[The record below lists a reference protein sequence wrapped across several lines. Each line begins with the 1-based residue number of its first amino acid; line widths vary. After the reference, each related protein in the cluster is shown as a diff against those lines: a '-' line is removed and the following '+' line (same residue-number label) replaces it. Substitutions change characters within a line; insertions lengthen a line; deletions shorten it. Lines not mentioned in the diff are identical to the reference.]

1 MMARL
6 RRGALGELARQ
17 APASTNAM
25 LAIFRSEMRELWRSA
40 GVRVFLLLLVG
51 ATTLAFVLGSQLHGA
66 YSAEH
71 PFVGFLGPLFFMSRF
86 GIYLLVLALGGA
98 LLVAFDA
105 RTASAHFH
113 GMADA
118 VAFRPASNLM
128 LLGGRTFALAA
139 TTWLSMAAALAVA
152 QGIGA
157 ATRGFDEDALIEPFS
172 IACFLVVDALPATMF
187 WCALVVLLHVVLRRG
202 LLVVLAGLTLLALF
216 WSALSLPAWVQST
229 VVPVVALQRHVSEIT
244 PWFVDVWTVLQ
255 RGSMLS
261 CGAGALML
269 AARLHRRREDGGS
282 LRWLP
287 GALFALAGGLGLG
300 CVALHEAERN
310 DRREKWAAAH
320 ELASRAN
327 VGFDVDGLA
336 GQVLVEP
343 GVELGI
349 DIVLRL
355 NMHRNLQALVFSL
368 NPAMRIADVRVG
380 QQGAA
385 FRHEDGLLIVDLSAP
400 AAAGATLTLGV
411 VANGVPDSDFA
422 YLDSAVDPRRVAGSN
437 SIRLL
442 GTEALVF
449 DRAYMALMPATFWLP
464 AAGANYG
471 REDSSRRPTDFF
483 DVDLAVDVP
492 ATWHVAGGF
501 REQANEAG
509 EESRW
514 RFRYRPAAPVDE
526 VGLFAAAFDR
536 RVLQAGNVEIE
547 LLFHPA
553 HLRNVDLFAESK
565 DVVASYATEIL
576 AHVESQGIGYPYA
589 SLSVVE
595 VPAYLRSYRGGW
607 RMEPA
612 LRLPGIVGVREVAFP
627 TAHFKAL
634 ADLIDSAINA
644 PEAAANA
651 KAGHLITYSRQAG
664 LLRGLANSL
673 LNTVAGAGGD
683 DALALDLLC
692 LDLADRLLPRPN
704 SARAE
709 SARLFNKNGSPALLV
724 EMLSSLPGGARSV
737 LRDLLARY
745 DPTADRPM
753 VWDRL
758 TSGGVDADAS
768 RTLETLGVLALR
780 VGKAAQAIVDAHGQG
795 RSATLLSALRTR
807 YAGRTFTIADLIAVA
822 DAIDLPVASLLDPWL
837 HGNTL
842 PGFVASSAKTVR
854 WRDDETGPR
863 YQARLHVHN
872 ERDAPGLVALS
883 ADRHRFIDSTSPVV
897 VDGLASVELEWV
909 GSEPPDVLWLH
920 PYLSANRHPFAIQ
933 VGEVVVQPASPADAH
948 FGARTSDW
956 RPAQELGVIVDDLD
970 PGFAVETD
978 AEARWRFK
986 LSDLTVARPLD
997 QGMLLYERGRSALRR
1012 NTWHREVVPTAWG
1025 RYRRTIALAQAGDG
1039 GARAVA
1045 STRLP
1050 SRGPWELAFHVPL
1063 PPPPDFPG
1071 ERAPGAHLRFLGSY
1085 EMVLRAANGETSIEF
1100 DGRAA
1105 NFGWNALGTFD
1116 VPAGEVQLVV
1126 TNRTLGDI
1134 VLFDAIRWRQSEPS
1148 S

>member
-1 MMARL
+1 
-6 RRGALGELARQ
+6 
-17 APASTNAM
+17 M
-25 LAIFRSEMRELWRSA
+25 LAIFRSEMRELWRSV

-71 PFVGFLGPLFFMSRF
+71 PLVGFLGPLFFMSRF

-98 LLVAFDA
+98 LLI
-105 RTASAHFH
+105 ASHF

-128 LLGGRTFALAA
+128 LLGGRAFALAA
-139 TTWLSMAAALAVA
+139 TTWLSMMAALAVA

-255 RGSMLS
+255 RASMLS
-261 CGAGALML
+261 CGVGALML
-269 AARLHRRREDGGS
+269 AARLHRRREDGS
-282 LRWLP
+282 SSRLLS
-287 GALFALAGGLGLG
+287 GALFALAGSLGLG

-310 DRREKWAAAH
+310 DQREKWAAAH
-320 ELASRAN
+320 ELASRAS
-327 VGFDVDGLA
+327 VGFDVEGLA
-336 GQVLVEP
+336 GQVLIEP

-411 VANGVPDSDFA
+411 VARGVPDSDFA

-442 GTEALVF
+442 GTEALIF

-471 REDSSRRPTDFF
+471 REYGRKDSSRRPTDFF

-501 REQANEAG
+501 RERADEAG
-509 EESRW
+509 EKGR
-514 RFRYRPAAPVDE
+514 RTFRYRPAAPVDE

-536 RVLQAGNVEIE
+536 RVLHAGNVEIE

-553 HLRNVDLFAESK
+553 HLRNVDLFAEAE

-634 ADLIDSAINA
+634 ADLIDSAIGA

-664 LLRGLANSL
+664 LLRGLANSF

-704 SARAE
+704 SARTE
-709 SARLFNKNGSPALLV
+709 SARLFNKDGSPALLV

-745 DPTADRPM
+745 DPTADRPV

-780 VGKAAQAIVDAHGQG
+780 VGKAAQAIVDGHGQG
-795 RSATLLSALRTR
+795 RSATLLSALRTQ
-807 YAGRTFTIADLIAVA
+807 YAGGTFTVADLVDVA
-822 DAIDLPVASLLDPWL
+822 DAIDLALASLLDPWL

-842 PGFVASSAKTVR
+842 PGFVASSAKAVR
-854 WRDDETGPR
+854 LRDDESGPR

-933 VGEVVVQPASPADAH
+933 VAEVVDGVQPASLVDAH

-997 QGMLLYERGRSALRR
+997 QGLLLYERGMSALRR

-1045 STRLP
+1045 SARLP
-1050 SRGPWELAFHVPL
+1050 NRGRWALAFHVPL
-1063 PPPPDFPG
+1063 SPPPDFPG
-1071 ERAPGAHLRFLGSY
+1071 ERAPEAHLRFLGGY
-1085 EMVLRAANGETSIEF
+1085 DMVLRTAKGETSIEF

-1105 NFGWNALGTFD
+1105 NFGWNALGAFD
-1116 VPAGEVQLVV
+1116 LPAGEVQLVV
-1126 TNRTLGDI
+1126 TNRTFGDI
-1134 VLFDAIRWRQSEPS
+1134 VLFDAIRWRQSES
-1148 S
+1148 SS

>member
-1 MMARL
+1 MHSRVGRL
-6 RRGALGELARQ
+6 WRGIGELARQ

-25 LAIFRSEMRELWRSA
+25 LAIFRSEMRELWRSV

-51 ATTLAFVLGSQLHGA
+51 ATTLAFVLGSQLHGV
-66 YSAEH
+66 YSAEY
-71 PFVGFLGPLFFMSRF
+71 PVVGFLGPLFFMSRF

-98 LLVAFDA
+98 LLIAFRFD
-105 RTASAHFH
+105 

-118 VAFRPASNLM
+118 VAVRPASNLM

-139 TTWLSMAAALAVA
+139 TTWLSMVAALAVA

-244 PWFVDVWTVLQ
+244 PWFVDVWTALQ
-255 RGSMLS
+255 RASMLS

-269 AARLHRRREDGGS
+269 AAGLHRRREDGRS
-282 LRWLP
+282 LRRLP
-287 GALFALAGGLGLG
+287 GALFALVGSLGLG

-320 ELASRAN
+320 ELASRES
-327 VGFDVDGLA
+327 VGFDVEGLA

-343 GVELGI
+343 GVALGI

-368 NPAMRIADVRVG
+368 NPAMRIADVRVA
-380 QQGAA
+380 QQEVA
-385 FRHEDGLLIVDLSAP
+385 FRHEDGLLTVDLPAP
-400 AAAGATLTLGV
+400 VAAGTTLTLGV
-411 VANGVPDSDFA
+411 VASGVPDSDFA

-471 REDSSRRPTDFF
+471 REDSSRRPTDYFN
-483 DVDLAVDVP
+483 VDLAVDVP

-509 EESRW
+509 KRAQW
-514 RFRYRPAAPVDE
+514 RFRHRPAAPVDE

-553 HLRNVDLFAESK
+553 HLRNVDLFTEVE
-565 DVVASYATEIL
+565 DVVADYATEIL

-595 VPAYLRSYRGGW
+595 VPAYLRSYGGGW
-607 RMEPA
+607 RMGPA
-612 LRLPGIVGVREVAFP
+612 LRLPGIVGVREVGFP
-627 TAHFKAL
+627 TAHFKAF
-634 ADLIDSAINA
+634 ANLIDSAIDA

-692 LDLADRLLPRPN
+692 LELADRVLPRPN
-704 SARAE
+704 SVRTE
-709 SARLFNKNGSPALLV
+709 SARLFNKDGSPALLV

-758 TSGGVDADAS
+758 TSGGIDADAGAS

-822 DAIDLPVASLLDPWL
+822 DAIDLPLASLLDPWL

-842 PGFVASSAKTVR
+842 PGFVASSAKAVR
-854 WRDDETGPR
+854 LRDDESGPR
-863 YQARLHVHN
+863 YQVRLHVHN
-872 ERDAPGLVALS
+872 ERDAPGLVTLS

-933 VGEVVVQPASPADAH
+933 AGEVVVQPESLADAH
-948 FGARTSDW
+948 FGAKTSDW
-956 RPAQELGVIVDDLD
+956 RPAQELGMIVDDLD

-978 AEARWRFK
+978 AEARWRLK

-997 QGMLLYERGRSALRR
+997 QGLLLYERDRSALRR

-1025 RYRRTIALAQAGDG
+1025 RYRRTIALAEAGDG

-1050 SRGPWELAFHVPL
+1050 SRGRWALAFHVPL
-1063 PPPPDFPG
+1063 SPPPDFPG
-1071 ERAPGAHLRFLGSY
+1071 ERAPEAHLRFLGGY
-1085 EMVLRAANGETSIEF
+1085 DMVLRTAKGETSIEF
-1100 DGRAA
+1100 DGGAA

-1116 VPAGEVQLVV
+1116 LPAGEVQLVV

-1134 VLFDAIRWRQSEPS
+1134 VLFDAIRWRQSES
-1148 S
+1148 SS

>member
-1 MMARL
+1 M
-6 RRGALGELARQ
+6 
-17 APASTNAM
+17 NAM
-25 LAIFRSEMRELWRSA
+25 LAIFSSEMRELWRSV

-51 ATTLAFVLGSQLHGA
+51 ATTLAFVLGSQLHGV
-66 YSAEH
+66 YSAEY
-71 PFVGFLGPLFFMSRF
+71 PLVGFLGPPFFMSRF
-86 GIYLLVLALGGA
+86 GIYLLVLALSGA
-98 LLVAFDA
+98 LLIASRFD
-105 RTASAHFH
+105 

-118 VAFRPASNLM
+118 VAIRPASNLM
-128 LLGGRTFALAA
+128 LLGGRTLALAA
-139 TTWLSMAAALAVA
+139 TTWLSMAAAQAVA

-157 ATRGFDEDALIEPFS
+157 ATRGFDEDAFIEPFS

-187 WCALVVLLHVVLRRG
+187 WCALVVLLHVVLRRH
-202 LLVVLAGLTLLALF
+202 LLVILAGLTLLALF

-282 LRWLP
+282 SRWSP
-287 GALFALAGGLGLG
+287 GTLFALAGGLGLG

-320 ELASRAN
+320 ELVSRAS
-327 VGFDVDGLA
+327 VGFDVEGVA
-336 GQVLVEP
+336 GQVLIEP

-355 NMHRNLQALVFSL
+355 NTHRNLQALVFSL
-368 NPAMRIADVRVG
+368 NPAMRIADVRVA
-380 QQGAA
+380 QQEAA
-385 FRHEDGLLIVDLSAP
+385 FRHEDGLLTVDLSAP
-400 AAAGATLTLGV
+400 VAAGATLTLGV
-411 VANGVPDSDFA
+411 VASGVPDSDFA

-442 GTEALVF
+442 GTEALIF

-501 REQANEAG
+501 REQVNEAG
-509 EESRW
+509 EKGRW

-536 RVLQAGNVEIE
+536 RVLHAGNVEIE

-553 HLRNVDLFAESK
+553 HLRNVDLFAKSR

-576 AHVESQGIGYPYA
+576 AHVERQGIGYPYA

-612 LRLPGIVGVREVAFP
+612 LRLPGIVGVREVGFP

-634 ADLIDSAINA
+634 ADLIDSAIDA

-704 SARAE
+704 SVRTE
-709 SARLFNKNGSPALLV
+709 SARLFNKDGSPGLLV

-745 DPTADRPM
+745 DPAADRPM

-780 VGKAAQAIVDAHGQG
+780 VGKAAQAIVDGYGQG
-795 RSATLLSALRTR
+795 RSAALLSALRAR

-822 DAIDLPVASLLDPWL
+822 DAIDLPLASLLDPWL

-842 PGFVASSAKTVR
+842 PGFVASSAKAVR
-854 WRDDETGPR
+854 LRDDESGPR

-933 VGEVVVQPASPADAH
+933 VGEVVVQPASLADAH

-956 RPAQELGVIVDDLD
+956 RPAQEPGVIVDDLD

-986 LSDLTVARPLD
+986 LSDLKVAPPLD
-997 QGMLLYERGRSALRR
+997 QGLLLYERDRSALRR
-1012 NTWHREVVPTAWG
+1012 DAWHREVVPTAWG
-1025 RYRRTIALAQAGDG
+1025 RHRRTIALAQAGDG

-1050 SRGPWELAFHVPL
+1050 SRGRWALAFHVPL

-1085 EMVLRAANGETSIEF
+1085 EMVLRTANGETSIEF

-1116 VPAGEVQLVV
+1116 LPAGEVQLVV
-1126 TNRTLGDI
+1126 TNRTFGDI
-1134 VLFDAIRWRQSEPS
+1134 VLFDAIRWRQSES
-1148 S
+1148 SS

>member
-1 MMARL
+1 M
-6 RRGALGELARQ
+6 
-17 APASTNAM
+17 NAM

-40 GVRVFLLLLVG
+40 GVRVFFLLLVG
-51 ATTLAFVLGSQLHGA
+51 ATTLAFVLGSQLHGV
-66 YSAEH
+66 YSAEY
-71 PFVGFLGPLFFMSRF
+71 PLVGFLGPLFFMSRF
-86 GIYLLVLALGGA
+86 GIYLLVLAFGGA
-98 LLVAFDA
+98 LLIASRFD
-105 RTASAHFH
+105 

-118 VAFRPASNLM
+118 VAIRPASNLM
-128 LLGGRTFALAA
+128 LLGGRTLALAA

-157 ATRGFDEDALIEPFS
+157 ATRGFDEDAFIEPFS

-187 WCALVVLLHVVLRRG
+187 WCALVVLLHVVLRRR

-255 RGSMLS
+255 RASMLS

-269 AARLHRRREDGGS
+269 AARLHRRREDSGS
-282 LRWLP
+282 SRWLP
-287 GALFALAGGLGLG
+287 GALFALAGSLGLG

-320 ELASRAN
+320 ELASRAS
-327 VGFDVDGLA
+327 VGFDVEGVA
-336 GQVLVEP
+336 GQVLIEP

-355 NMHRNLQALVFSL
+355 NTHRNLQALVFSL
-368 NPAMRIADVRVG
+368 NPAMRIADVRVA
-380 QQGAA
+380 QQEAA
-385 FRHEDGLLIVDLSAP
+385 FRHEDGLLTVDLPAP
-400 AAAGATLTLGV
+400 VAAGATLTLGV
-411 VANGVPDSDFA
+411 VASGVPDSDFA

-471 REDSSRRPTDFF
+471 REYGRKDSSRRPTDFF

-509 EESRW
+509 EKGRW

-536 RVLQAGNVEIE
+536 RVLHAGNVEIE

-553 HLRNVDLFAESK
+553 HLRNVNLFAKSK
-565 DVVASYATEIL
+565 DVVANYATEIL

-595 VPAYLRSYRGGW
+595 VPAFLRSYRGGW

-612 LRLPGIVGVREVAFP
+612 FRLPGIVGVREVAFP

-634 ADLIDSAINA
+634 ADLIDSAIDA

-704 SARAE
+704 SVRTE
-709 SARLFNKNGSPALLV
+709 SAHLFNKDGSPALLV

-745 DPTADRPM
+745 DPAADRPM
-753 VWDRL
+753 VWDRP

-780 VGKAAQAIVDAHGQG
+780 VGKAAQAIVDGYGQG
-795 RSATLLSALRTR
+795 RSAALLSALRTR
-807 YAGRTFTIADLIAVA
+807 YAGRTFTIANLIAVA
-822 DAIDLPVASLLDPWL
+822 DSIDLPVASLLDPWL

-854 WRDDETGPR
+854 LRDDESGPR

-933 VGEVVVQPASPADAH
+933 AGEVVDGAQPASLADAH

-970 PGFAVETD
+970 AGFAVETD
-978 AEARWRFK
+978 TEARWRFQ

-997 QGMLLYERGRSALRR
+997 QGLLLYERDRSALRR
-1012 NTWHREVVPTAWG
+1012 DAWHREVVPTAWG
-1025 RYRRTIALAQAGDG
+1025 RYRRTIALAEAGDG

-1045 STRLP
+1045 SARLP
-1050 SRGPWELAFHVPL
+1050 SRGRWALAFHVPL
-1063 PPPPDFPG
+1063 SPPPDFPG
-1071 ERAPGAHLRFLGSY
+1071 ERAPEAHLRFLGGY
-1085 EMVLRAANGETSIEF
+1085 DMRLRTAKGDTSIEF

-1116 VPAGEVQLVV
+1116 LPAGEVQLVV

-1134 VLFDAIRWRQSEPS
+1134 VLFDAIRWRQSES
-1148 S
+1148 SS

>member
-1 MMARL
+1 M
-6 RRGALGELARQ
+6 
-17 APASTNAM
+17 NAM

-71 PFVGFLGPLFFMSRF
+71 PLVGFLGPLFFISRF

-98 LLVAFDA
+98 LLI
-105 RTASAHFH
+105 ASHF

-118 VAFRPASNLM
+118 VAVRPASNLM

-139 TTWLSMAAALAVA
+139 TTWLSMVAALAVA

-157 ATRGFDEDALIEPFS
+157 ATRGFDEDAFIEPFS

-229 VVPVVALQRHVSEIT
+229 VFPVAALQRHVSEIT

-255 RGSMLS
+255 RASMLS

-269 AARLHRRREDGGS
+269 AARLHRRREDGGA
-282 LRWLP
+282 LRRLP
-287 GALFALAGGLGLG
+287 GALFALAGSLGLG

-310 DRREKWAAAH
+310 DQREKWAAAH
-320 ELASRAN
+320 ELASRAS
-327 VGFDVDGLA
+327 VGFDVEGVA
-336 GQVLVEP
+336 GQVLIEP
-343 GVELGI
+343 GVEVGI

-368 NPAMRIADVRVG
+368 NPAMRITDVRVG

-385 FRHEDGLLIVDLSAP
+385 FRHEDGLLTVDLPAP
-400 AAAGATLTLGV
+400 VAAGATLTLGV
-411 VANGVPDSDFA
+411 VASGVPDSDFA
-422 YLDSAVDPRRVAGSN
+422 YLDSAVDPRHMAGSN

-483 DVDLAVDVP
+483 NVDLAVDVP

-501 REQANEAG
+501 REHANEAG
-509 EESRW
+509 KKGRW
-514 RFRYRPAAPVDE
+514 RFRYGPAAPMDE
-526 VGLFAAAFDR
+526 VGLFAATFDR
-536 RVLQAGNVEIE
+536 RVLHAGNVEIE

-553 HLRNVDLFAESK
+553 HLRNVDLFTEAE
-565 DVVASYATEIL
+565 DVVADYATEIL

-634 ADLIDSAINA
+634 ADLIDGAIDA

-673 LNTVAGAGGD
+673 LNTVAGSGGD

-692 LDLADRLLPRPN
+692 LELADRVLPRPN
-704 SARAE
+704 SVRTE
-709 SARLFNKNGSPALLV
+709 SARLFNKDGSPALLV

-745 DPTADRPM
+745 DPTADRPV

-758 TSGGVDADAS
+758 ASGGVDADAGGS

-780 VGKAAQAIVDAHGQG
+780 VGKTAQAIVDAHGQG

-807 YAGRTFTIADLIAVA
+807 YAGRTFTTADLIAVA
-822 DAIDLPVASLLDPWL
+822 DAIDLPLASLLDPWL
-837 HGNTL
+837 HGSTL
-842 PGFVASSAKTVR
+842 PGFVASSAKAVR
-854 WRDDETGPR
+854 LRDDETGPR
-863 YQARLHVHN
+863 YQVRLHVHN

-883 ADRHRFIDSTSPVV
+883 ADRHRFIDSMSPVV

-920 PYLSANRHPFAIQ
+920 PYLSANRHSFAIQ
-933 VGEVVVQPASPADAH
+933 LGEVVVQPESLVDAH
-948 FGARTSDW
+948 FGAKTSDW
-956 RPAQELGVIVDDLD
+956 RPAQELGMIVDDLD

-986 LSDLTVARPLD
+986 LSDLTVARQLD
-997 QGMLLYERGRSALRR
+997 QGLLLYERDRSVLRR

-1025 RYRRTIALAQAGDG
+1025 RYRRTIALAQGGDG

-1045 STRLP
+1045 SAHLP
-1050 SRGPWELAFHVPL
+1050 SRGRWALAFHVPL
-1063 PPPPDFPG
+1063 SPPPDFPG
-1071 ERAPGAHLRFLGSY
+1071 ERAPEAHLRFLGGY
-1085 EMVLRAANGETSIEF
+1085 DMVLRTANGETSIEF

-1105 NFGWNALGTFD
+1105 NFGWNALGAFD
-1116 VPAGEVQLVV
+1116 LPAGEVQLVV

-1134 VLFDAIRWRQSEPS
+1134 VLFDAIRWRQSES
-1148 S
+1148 SS

>member
-1 MMARL
+1 
-6 RRGALGELARQ
+6 
-17 APASTNAM
+17 M
-25 LAIFRSEMRELWRSA
+25 LAIFSLEMRELWRSV

-51 ATTLAFVLGSQLHGA
+51 ATTLAFVLGSQLHGV

-71 PFVGFLGPLFFMSRF
+71 PLVGFLGPLFFMSQF

-98 LLVAFDA
+98 LLIASHFD
-105 RTASAHFH
+105 

-128 LLGGRTFALAA
+128 LLGGRTLALAA
-139 TTWLSMAAALAVA
+139 TTWLSMVAALAVA

-157 ATRGFDEDALIEPFS
+157 ATRGFDEDAFIEPFS
-172 IACFLVVDALPATMF
+172 IACFLVFDALPATMF

-202 LLVVLAGLTLLALF
+202 LLVILAGLTLLALF

-229 VVPVVALQRHVSEIT
+229 VVPVVALQRHVSEVT

-269 AARLHRRREDGGS
+269 AAGLHRRREDGGS
-282 LRWLP
+282 LRRLP

-320 ELASRAN
+320 ELASRAS
-327 VGFDVDGLA
+327 VGFDVERLA

-343 GVELGI
+343 GVQLGI

-368 NPAMRIADVRVG
+368 NPAMRIADVRVA
-380 QQGAA
+380 QQEAA
-385 FRHEDGLLIVDLSAP
+385 FRHEDGLLTVDLPAP
-400 AAAGATLTLGV
+400 VAAGATLTLGV
-411 VANGVPDSDFA
+411 VASGVPGSDFA

-471 REDSSRRPTDFF
+471 REYGREDSSRQPTDFF

-501 REQANEAG
+501 REQVNEAG
-509 EESRW
+509 EKGRW

-536 RVLQAGNVEIE
+536 RVLHAGNVEIE

-553 HLRNVDLFAESK
+553 HLRNVDLFAKSK
-565 DVVASYATEIL
+565 DVVADYATEIL
-576 AHVESQGIGYPYA
+576 AHVERQGIGYPYA

-634 ADLIDSAINA
+634 ADLIDSAIDA

-664 LLRGLANSL
+664 LLRGLANSF

-692 LDLADRLLPRPN
+692 LELADRLLPRPN
-704 SARAE
+704 SVRTE
-709 SARLFNKNGSPALLV
+709 SARLFNKDGSPALLV
-724 EMLSSLPGGARSV
+724 EMLSNLPGGARSV

-745 DPTADRPM
+745 DPAADRPM

-758 TSGGVDADAS
+758 TSGGVDADVGAS

-780 VGKAAQAIVDAHGQG
+780 VGKAAQAIVDGYGQG
-795 RSATLLSALRTR
+795 RSAALLSALRTR
-807 YAGRTFTIADLIAVA
+807 YAGRTFTVADLIAVA

-854 WRDDETGPR
+854 LRDDESGPR
-863 YQARLHVHN
+863 YQDRLHVHN

-933 VGEVVVQPASPADAH
+933 AGEVVVQPASLADAH

-956 RPAQELGVIVDDLD
+956 RPAQEPGMIVDDLD

-997 QGMLLYERGRSALRR
+997 QGLLLYERDRLALRR

-1050 SRGPWELAFHVPL
+1050 SRGPWALAFHVPL

-1085 EMVLRAANGETSIEF
+1085 EMVLRTANGDTSIEF

>member
-1 MMARL
+1 
-6 RRGALGELARQ
+6 
-17 APASTNAM
+17 M
-25 LAIFRSEMRELWRSA
+25 LAIFRSEMRELWRSV

-51 ATTLAFVLGSQLHGA
+51 ATTLAFVLGSQLHGV
-66 YSAEH
+66 YSAEQ
-71 PFVGFLGPLFFMSRF
+71 PIVGFLGPLFFMSRF

-98 LLVAFDA
+98 LLIASRFD
-105 RTASAHFH
+105 

-118 VAFRPASNLM
+118 VAVRPASNLM

-139 TTWLSMAAALAVA
+139 TTWLSMMAALAVA

-157 ATRGFDEDALIEPFS
+157 ATRGFDEDAFIEPFS

-229 VVPVVALQRHVSEIT
+229 VVPVAALQRHVSEIT

-255 RGSMLS
+255 RASMLS

-282 LRWLP
+282 LRRLP
-287 GALFALAGGLGLG
+287 GALFALAGSLGLG

-320 ELASRAN
+320 ELASRAS
-327 VGFDVDGLA
+327 VGFDVEALA

-343 GVELGI
+343 GVALGI

-368 NPAMRIADVRVG
+368 NPAMRIADVRVA
-380 QQGAA
+380 QQEAA
-385 FRHEDGLLIVDLSAP
+385 FRHEDGLLTVDLSEP
-400 AAAGATLTLGV
+400 VAAGATLTLGV
-411 VANGVPDSDFA
+411 VASGVPDSDFA

-442 GTEALVF
+442 GAEALVF

-483 DVDLAVDVP
+483 NVDLAVDVP

-509 EESRW
+509 KKAQW

-536 RVLQAGNVEIE
+536 HVLQAGNVEIE

-553 HLRNVDLFAESK
+553 HLRNVDLFTEVE
-565 DVVASYATEIL
+565 DVVADYATEIL

-607 RMEPA
+607 RMGPA
-612 LRLPGIVGVREVAFP
+612 LRLPGIVGVREVGFP

-634 ADLIDSAINA
+634 ADLIDNAIDA

-692 LDLADRLLPRPN
+692 LELADRVLPRPN
-704 SARAE
+704 SVRTE
-709 SARLFNKNGSPALLV
+709 SARLFNKDGSPALLV

-737 LRDLLARY
+737 LRDLLVRY
-745 DPTADRPM
+745 DPTADRPV

-758 TSGGVDADAS
+758 TSGGVDADAGGS

-780 VGKAAQAIVDAHGQG
+780 VGKTAQAIVDAHGQG

-822 DAIDLPVASLLDPWL
+822 DAIDLPLASLLDPWL

-842 PGFVASSAKTVR
+842 PGFVASSAKAVR
-854 WRDDETGPR
+854 LRDDESGPR
-863 YQARLHVHN
+863 YQVRLHVHN

-933 VGEVVVQPASPADAH
+933 VGEVVVQPASLADAH
-948 FGARTSDW
+948 FGAKASDW

-997 QGMLLYERGRSALRR
+997 QGLFLYEKDRSVLRR

-1045 STRLP
+1045 SARLP
-1050 SRGPWELAFHVPL
+1050 SRGRWALAFHVPFS
-1063 PPPPDFPG
+1063 PPPDFPG
-1071 ERAPGAHLRFLGSY
+1071 ERAPEVHLRFLGGY
-1085 EMVLRAANGETSIEF
+1085 DMRLRTAKGETSIEF

-1105 NFGWNALGTFD
+1105 NFGWNALGIFD
-1116 VPAGEVQLVV
+1116 LPAGEVQLVV

-1134 VLFDAIRWRQSEPS
+1134 VLFDAIRWRQSES
-1148 S
+1148 SS

>member
-1 MMARL
+1 
-6 RRGALGELARQ
+6 
-17 APASTNAM
+17 M
-25 LAIFRSEMRELWRSA
+25 LAIFRSEMRELWRSV

-51 ATTLAFVLGSQLHGA
+51 ATTLAFVLGSQLHGV
-66 YSAEH
+66 YSAEY
-71 PFVGFLGPLFFMSRF
+71 PLVGFLGPPFFMSRF
-86 GIYLLVLALGGA
+86 GIYLLVLALAGA
-98 LLVAFDA
+98 FLIASRFD
-105 RTASAHFH
+105 
-113 GMADA
+113 GMVDA
-118 VAFRPASNLM
+118 VAVRPASNLM

-139 TTWLSMAAALAVA
+139 TTWLSMVAALAVA
-152 QGIGA
+152 QGVGT

-172 IACFLVVDALPATMF
+172 IACFLVVDALPATVF
-187 WCALVVLLHVVLRRG
+187 WCALVVLLHVVLRRR
-202 LLVVLAGLTLLALF
+202 LFVVLAGLTLLALF

-261 CGAGALML
+261 CGVGALML
-269 AARLHRRREDGGS
+269 AAGLHRRREDGGS
-282 LRWLP
+282 SRRLP
-287 GALFALAGGLGLG
+287 GALFALVGSLGLG

-320 ELASRAN
+320 ELASRAS
-327 VGFDVDGLA
+327 VGFDVEAIA
-336 GQVLVEP
+336 GQVLIEP

-355 NMHRNLQALVFSL
+355 NTHRNLQALVFSL
-368 NPAMRIADVRVG
+368 NPAMRIADVRVA
-380 QQGAA
+380 QQEAA
-385 FRHEDGLLIVDLSAP
+385 FRHEDGLLTVDLPAP
-400 AAAGATLTLGV
+400 VVAGATLTLGV
-411 VANGVPDSDFA
+411 VASGVPDSDFA

-442 GTEALVF
+442 GTEALIF

-464 AAGANYG
+464 AAGANYGREYG

-501 REQANEAG
+501 RERADEAG
-509 EESRW
+509 EKGR
-514 RFRYRPAAPVDE
+514 RTFRYRPAAPVDE
-526 VGLFAAAFDR
+526 IGLFAAAFDR
-536 RVLQAGNVEIE
+536 RVLHAGNVEIE

-634 ADLIDSAINA
+634 ADLIDSAIDA

-651 KAGHLITYSRQAG
+651 KAGHLITYSRQAD

-692 LDLADRLLPRPN
+692 LELADRLLPRPN
-704 SARAE
+704 SVRTE
-709 SARLFNKNGSPALLV
+709 SAHLFDKNGSPALLV

-737 LRDLLARY
+737 LRDLLARH

-753 VWDRL
+753 MWDRL
-758 TSGGVDADAS
+758 TSGGVDADAGAS

-795 RSATLLSALRTR
+795 RSAALLSALRTR

-822 DAIDLPVASLLDPWL
+822 DAIDLPLASLLDPWL

-842 PGFVASSAKTVR
+842 PGFVASSAKAVR
-854 WRDDETGPR
+854 LRDDESGPR

-872 ERDAPGLVALS
+872 EQDAPGLVALS
-883 ADRHRFIDSTSPVV
+883 ADRYRLIDSTSPVV

-933 VGEVVVQPASPADAH
+933 VAEVVDGVQPASLVDAH

-978 AEARWRFK
+978 TEARWRFQ

-997 QGMLLYERGRSALRR
+997 QGMLLYERGMSALRR

-1045 STRLP
+1045 SARLP
-1050 SRGPWELAFHVPL
+1050 SRGRWALAFHVPL
-1063 PPPPDFPG
+1063 SPPPDFPG
-1071 ERAPGAHLRFLGSY
+1071 ERAPEAHLRFLGGY
-1085 EMVLRAANGETSIEF
+1085 DMRLRTAKGETSIEF

-1105 NFGWNALGTFD
+1105 NFGWNTLGVFD
-1116 VPAGEVQLVV
+1116 MPAGEVQLVV
-1126 TNRTLGDI
+1126 TNRTFGDI